1 MDDYL
6 YTSTKSELRNFFE
19 YFRNKYGLTQVLK
32 SEGKKIMGYSMYSLR
47 ATVGTLLT
55 NANFNMNNI
64 DYLQGH
70 APNNTTARFYLDRE
84 ANPKAATAAMID
96 YMAYNV
102 AQQPLGKYGL
112 QVAYEDTLN
121 EKLLEQ
127 KQEEVNTDVRYI
139 KDGTALLTHSLL
151 EKLEE
156 EQRKLEEMKK
166 QLLAQG
172 HNEEILEF
180 LKNH

>member
-1 MDDYL
+1 
-6 YTSTKSELRNFFE
+6 LR
-19 YFRNKYGLTQVLK
+19 G
-32 SEGKKIMGYSMYSLR
+32 
-47 ATVGTLLT
+47 TVGTLLS
-55 NANFNMNNI
+55 NANFNENNI

-84 ANPKAATAAMID
+84 ADPKAATAAMID
-96 YMAYNV
+96 YLAYNV

-112 QVAYEDTLN
+112 QVAYQDTQT
-121 EKLLEQ
+121 EKLLTK
-127 KQEEVNTDVRYI
+127 KQAEVNEEVRYI
-139 KDGTALLTHSLL
+139 KDGTSLLTHSLL

-166 QLLAQG
+166 KLLAQG
-172 HNEEILEF
+172 HDEEILEF